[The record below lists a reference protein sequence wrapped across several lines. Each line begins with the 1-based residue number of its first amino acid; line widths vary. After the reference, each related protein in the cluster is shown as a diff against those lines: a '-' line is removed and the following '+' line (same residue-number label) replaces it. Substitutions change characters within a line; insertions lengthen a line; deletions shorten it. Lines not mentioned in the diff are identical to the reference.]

1 MSTFE
6 TKYKI
11 GDTFEGSVKPILV
24 ELKEPDNRTYR
35 INGIYAHMNDDMVP
49 HIGYFLE
56 DINTNEKDYD
66 VSEEAIVEAVNTG
79 ACVIKDIEYD
89 KYIVTYEEYS
99 SIGEDTVTQTDD
111 IYVPKG
117 KEITDYDSY
126 FRTRI
131 DNNFELKLDGSFTRK
146 NYKILSYEKKN

>member
-1 MSTFE
+1 MSTFDA
-6 TKYKI
+6 KYKI
-11 GDTFEGSVKPILV
+11 GDTFEGSIVTQDI
-24 ELKEPDNRTYR
+24 RTYR
-35 INGIYAHMNDDMVP
+35 VNGIHAYMNDDMIP

-66 VSEEAIVEAVNTG
+66 YAEEAIINAVNTG
-79 ACVIKDIEYD
+79 TCVIKNIEYD
-89 KYIVTYEEYS
+89 VYTVTYEEYS
-99 SIGEDTVTQTDD
+99 SIGEETATQTDD

>member
-1 MSTFE
+1 
-6 TKYKI
+6 
-11 GDTFEGSVKPILV
+11 
-24 ELKEPDNRTYR
+24 
-35 INGIYAHMNDDMVP
+35 MNDDMIPYV
-49 HIGYFLE
+49 GYFLE

-66 VSEEAIVEAVNTG
+66 FTEESIVNAVNAG
-79 ACVIKDIEYD
+79 NCVIKNIEYD
-89 KYIVTYEEYS
+89 KYAVTYEEYS
-99 SIGEDTVTQTDD
+99 SIGENTVTQTDD

>member
-11 GDTFEGSVKPILV
+11 GDTFEGFLDVPQNI
-24 ELKEPDNRTYR
+24 RTYR
-35 INGIYAHMNDDMVP
+35 VNGIHAHMNDDMIPYV
-49 HIGYFLE
+49 GYFLE

-66 VSEEAIVEAVNTG
+66 FTEESIVNAVNAG
-79 ACVIKDIEYD
+79 NCVIKNIEYD
-89 KYIVTYEEYS
+89 KYAVTYEEYS
-99 SIGEDTVTQTDD
+99 SIGENTVTQTDD